1 MRRTRRAGGSGGGGR
16 GGGRGGRRGRGE
28 GGGGGRGRGER
39 REIRRREQGRIQRAL
54 EEAARGGCVLDEGQ
68 RASEP
73 ATCARRQ
80 ARERPNVPD
89 QAVLAGYHGIYRWER
104 ARARARERERRDWG
118 RAKSAACSTE
128 TRPSLARE

>member
-16 GGGRGGRRGRGE
+16 GGGGGGRRGRGE
-28 GGGGGRGRGER
+28 GGGGGGGER

-73 ATCARRQ
+73 TTCARHR

-89 QAVLAGYHGIYRWER
+89 QAVLVGYHGIYRWER
-104 ARARARERERRDWG
+104 AREREVGRGQRGDWG